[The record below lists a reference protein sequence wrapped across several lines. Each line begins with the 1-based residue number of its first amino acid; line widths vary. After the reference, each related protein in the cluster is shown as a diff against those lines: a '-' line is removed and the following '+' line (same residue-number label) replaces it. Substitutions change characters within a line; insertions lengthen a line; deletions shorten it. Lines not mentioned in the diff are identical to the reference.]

1 MPKMNVNKS
10 ILIDATPEKIFPIIS
25 DLKNWEE
32 WSPWVL
38 AEPTA
43 TINVAKDGKYHDWD
57 GDIIGSGNLK
67 IEEEV
72 KHKEVVMKLQFLKP
86 WKSKA
91 ITTFHLEKT
100 QKGTLVHWTMKS
112 SLPFFLFWMK
122 RLMEVFVGMDY
133 DRGLAMLK
141 DLVETGKTNTTLEFR
156 GVKTFH
162 ATKFIG
168 KRTTCAFSAIA
179 ENMERDFSTL
189 MPYLM
194 QNHQDK
200 ISGNGISIYH
210 DLNVIKDKVVYTAGH
225 PVNSVPDNLPAHFYV
240 GELPKFSAYTIRHT
254 GPYHHIGN
262 AWAAGMMHQRA
273 KKFKPS
279 RKQPPM
285 EIMYNSPMNTPPNEL
300 ISEILFPV
308 K

>member
-1 MPKMNVNKS
+1 MNVNKS
-10 ILIDATPEKIFPIIS
+10 ILIDAAPEKIFPIIN
-25 DLKNWEE
+25 DLNNWEQ

-43 TINVAKDGKYHDWD
+43 TINVAKDGKYHDWN
-57 GDIIGSGNLK
+57 GNIIGSGNLK
-67 IEEEV
+67 IESEV
-72 KHKEVVMKLQFLKP
+72 ENQSVVMQLQFLKP

-91 ITTFHLEKT
+91 LTKFHLKKT
-100 QKGTLVHWTMKS
+100 KKATLVCWSMES

-122 RLMEVFVGMDY
+122 KQMEVFVGMDY

-141 DLVETGKTNTTLEFR
+141 DLVETGNTNSNLEFK
-156 GVKTFH
+156 GVKSFH

-168 KRTTCAFSAIA
+168 IKTVCAFSAIA
-179 ENMERDFSTL
+179 ENMERDFGEL

-210 DLNVIKDKVVYTAGH
+210 DVNVVKDKVSYTAAH
-225 PVNSVPDNLPAHFYV
+225 PVSEIPADLPVGYYV

-273 KKFKPS
+273 KKFKSS

-285 EIMYNSPMNTPPNEL
+285 EIMYNSPINTPPNKL

>member
-1 MPKMNVNKS
+1 MPKMSITKS
-10 ILIDATPEKIFPIIS
+10 IHIDAAPEKIFPIIN
-25 DLKNWEE
+25 DLSNWKA
-32 WSPWVL
+32 WSPWVI

-43 TINVAKDGKYHDWD
+43 AVNVAKDGKYHDWE

-72 KHKEVVMKLQFLKP
+72 KNKSVVMNLQFLKP

-91 ITTFHLEKT
+91 ITTFELKKAK
-100 QKGTLVHWTMKS
+100 KGTLVRWKMDS

-122 RLMEVFVGMDY
+122 KQMEVFVGMDY

-141 DLVETGKTNTTLEFR
+141 DLVETGKTNSTLEFK
-156 GVKTFH
+156 GIKTFH
-162 ATKFIG
+162 ATKYIG
-168 KRTTCAFSAIA
+168 IKTDCAFSAIA
-179 ENMERDFSTL
+179 ENMGNDFSSL
-189 MPYLM
+189 MPFLM
-194 QNHQDK
+194 ENHQDK
-200 ISGNGISIYH
+200 ISGNAISIYH
-210 DLNVIKDKVVYTAGH
+210 DVNVVKDKVSYTAAH
-225 PVNSVPDNLPAHFYV
+225 PVSQVPADLPDQYYV

-273 KKFKPS
+273 KKFKSS
-279 RKQPPM
+279 RTIVPM
-285 EIMYNSPMNTPPNEL
+285 EVMYNSPMNTAPEDL
-300 ISEILFPV
+300 ISEILFPI

>member
-10 ILIDATPEKIFPIIS
+10 IFIDATPAKIFPIIN
-25 DLKNWEE
+25 DLNNWEQ
-32 WSPWVL
+32 WSPWTL

-43 TINVAKDGKYHDWD
+43 IINVAKDGKYHDWD

-67 IEEEV
+67 ITSEV
-72 KHKEVVMKLQFLKP
+72 ENQSVVMNLQFLKP

-91 ITTFHLEKT
+91 ITKFHLKKT
-100 QKGTLVHWTMKS
+100 KKGTLVQWTTES
-112 SLPFFLFWMK
+112 NLPFFLFWMK
-122 RLMEVFVGMDY
+122 KQMEIFVGMDY
-133 DRGLAMLK
+133 DRGLALLK
-141 DLVETGKTNTTLEFR
+141 DLVETGKTNSNLEFK
-156 GVKTFH
+156 GIKTFH

-168 KRTTCAFSAIA
+168 IKTSCTFSAIA
-179 ENMERDFSTL
+179 ENMERDFGEL

-210 DLNVIKDKVVYTAGH
+210 DMNVVRDKIVYTAGH
-225 PVNSVPDNLPAHFYV
+225 PVSEVPEDLPAQYYV

-279 RKQPPM
+279 RKLSPM

-300 ISEILFPV
+300 ISEILFPI

>member
-1 MPKMNVNKS
+1 MNVNRS
-10 ILIDATPEKIFPIIS
+10 ILIDAAPEKIFPILN
-25 DLKNWEE
+25 DLNNWEQ
-32 WSPWVL
+32 WSPWTL
-38 AEPTA
+38 AEPA
-43 TINVAKDGKYHDWD
+43 AKITFARDGKYHDWD

-67 IEEEV
+67 ITSEV
-72 KHKEVVMKLQFLKP
+72 EHQSVMMNLQFLKP

-91 ITTFHLEKT
+91 ITKFHLKKT
-100 QKGTLVHWTMKS
+100 KKGTLVHWTMES
-112 SLPFFLFWMK
+112 SLPLFLFWMK
-122 RLMEVFVGMDY
+122 KQMEIFVGMDY
-133 DRGLAMLK
+133 DRGLALLK
-141 DLVETGKTNTTLEFR
+141 DLVESGKTNSTLEFK
-156 GVKTFH
+156 GLKTFH

-168 KRTTCAFSAIA
+168 IKTSCAFSSIT
-179 ENMERDFSTL
+179 ENMQRDFGEL

-210 DLNVIKDKVVYTAGH
+210 YMNVVRDKVVYMAGH
-225 PVNSVPDNLPAHFYV
+225 PVSEVPEDLPAQYHV

-273 KKFKPS
+273 EKFKPS
-279 RKQPPM
+279 RKLSPM
-285 EIMYNSPMNTPPNEL
+285 EIMYNSPMNTPPDKL
-300 ISEILFPV
+300 ISEILFPI